1 MSAQTRAIDDY
12 LNWFEATSLMKP
24 SGQFDDYMKAAERA
38 ARPGRTKRDPISVYL
53 DALETQF
60 ERE

>member
-1 MSAQTRAIDDY
+1 MSAQMRQIDDY
-12 LNWFEATSLMKP
+12 LNWFEATSLVKP
-24 SGQFDDYMKAAERA
+24 SGQFADYMKAAERA
-38 ARPGRTKRDPISVYL
+38 AQTGRTRRDSISVYL